1 MLVDS
6 DILIWYLRGNSKAFD
21 FIQRNPNF
29 KISVVTYIEIVQG
42 LRNKHELDLFR
53 KGLRNWN
60 AKVLYINEEIS
71 VKSMFLI
78 EKYYLSNSLQL
89 ADSLI
94 ASTAIYYGLEL
105 LTGNYKHY
113 KIIDGLEL
121 KIFKPS

>member
-21 FIQRNPNF
+21 IIQANQNF

-42 LRNKHELDLFR
+42 LRNKRELDLFR
-53 KGLRNWN
+53 KALRNWN
-60 AKVLYINEEIS
+60 ATVLYINEEIS

-78 EKYYLSNSLQL
+78 EKYQLSNSLQL

-94 ASTAIYYGLEL
+94 ASTAIYHGLEL
-105 LTGNYKHY
+105 LTGNNKHY

-121 KIFKPS
+121 KIFKSS

>member
-6 DILIWYLRGNSKAFD
+6 DILIWYLRGNSKAFEIINSNQD
-21 FIQRNPNF
+21 F

-42 LRNKHELDLFR
+42 LRNKRELDLFR
-53 KGLRNWN
+53 KALRNWN
-60 AKVLYINEEIS
+60 ATVLYINDEIS

-78 EKYYLSNSLQL
+78 EKYYLSHSLQL

-94 ASTAIYYGLEL
+94 ASTAIYHGLEL

-113 KIIDGLEL
+113 KIIEGLDL